1 LTEPGKAVGP
11 VNQGFSDRFS
21 AADSEFPNDTADAHN
36 PTNPRV
42 IIIPMVNWNS
52 PNGKSQVQITAFA
65 ALWVVSE
72 KSGVIQADF
81 IQQEA
86 FDSTGSASAPDD
98 GARGRPIL
106 IK

>member
-1 LTEPGKAVGP
+1 
-11 VNQGFSDRFS
+11 
-21 AADSEFPNDTADAHN
+21 
-36 PTNPRV
+36 
-42 IIIPMVNWNS
+42 MVNWNS
-52 PNGKSQVQITAFA
+52 PNGKSEVQIVAFA

-86 FDSTGSASAPDD
+86 FESTGYASAPND
-98 GARGRPIL
+98 GALGRPIL